1 MRKRIN
7 LLDNAIDKLLN
18 FKAHVLIFEVLIGF
32 FLNLVS
38 FILFI
43 KLRGE
48 TFEKELTAFDNTIWH
63 FFYALRSTPL
73 TKIMIA
79 FSNLGGELSVVILII
94 LSILFFVKHYHREA
108 FLLTFLF
115 AMSTLLDS
123 FLKQITQR
131 PRPYIAPLVAETSFS
146 FPSGHAMNSLVFY
159 MAIAYFTYQILRK
172 KKLSILILIGF
183 GALIFMIGTSRV
195 YLGVHYATDVVAG
208 YIIGFWWLLTVIV
221 LEKTLILFKLYSQS
235 SHSSPTKKR

>member
-1 MRKRIN
+1 MRKRIT

-32 FLNLVS
+32 FLNLFS
-38 FILFI
+38 FLLFI
-43 KLRGE
+43 KLRNE
-48 TFEKELTAFDNTIWH
+48 TFEKELTTFDNTIWH
-63 FFYALRSTPL
+63 FFYSLRTPPL
-73 TKIMIA
+73 TKIMLV
-79 FSNLGGELSVVILII
+79 FSNLGAELSIVILII

-123 FLKQITQR
+123 FLKLVIQR
-131 PRPYIAPLVAETSFS
+131 PRPFIDPLVIETSYS

-172 KKLSILILIGF
+172 KKLSMLILVGF
-183 GALIFMIGTSRV
+183 GALIFMIGVSRV

-221 LEKTLILFKLYSQS
+221 LEKTLIIFKLYKQ
-235 SHSSPTKKR
+235 KKK